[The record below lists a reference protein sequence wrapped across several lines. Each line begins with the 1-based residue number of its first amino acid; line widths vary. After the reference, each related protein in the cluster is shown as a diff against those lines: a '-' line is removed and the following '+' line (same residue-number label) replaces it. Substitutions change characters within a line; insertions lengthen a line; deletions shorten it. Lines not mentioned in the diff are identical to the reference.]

1 MFSSTR
7 ALAVAAALAV
17 AGACA
22 QTPTS
27 PSATAGGAVV
37 AEIKQ
42 TPASVPAAIV
52 PSPQAVGATRFIAF
66 GDSITCG
73 VISLPAFSLLPVH
86 CDIADY
92 GYPERLLTMLV
103 TYNSS
108 QVFTVR
114 KRGEPGETAAAG
126 IARLTSELA
135 ELAGPSV
142 PVNSR
147 PQALLL
153 LEGIN
158 DMGGLGISAT
168 RAASSVAQMVQIAR
182 VYNLTVLVATM
193 YQTYPGARGE
203 NAADK
208 IVPFNTELR
217 RLVGGL
223 QNVHIVDLY
232 TSFGT
237 NANGTYV
244 GADGLHPTP
253 AGYDRMAQKFH
264 AEILAQF
271 PVRGSLQ

>member
-1 MFSSTR
+1 
-7 ALAVAAALAV
+7 VAAALA
-17 AGACA
+17 AASACA

-27 PSATAGGAVV
+27 PSSTAGVAVV
-37 AEIKQ
+37 GEIKQ
-42 TPASVPAAIV
+42 APTSVPEAIV

-86 CDIADY
+86 CDIAEY

-114 KRGEPGETAAAG
+114 KRGEPGETAASG
-126 IARLTSELA
+126 IARLTSELT

-193 YQTYPGARGE
+193 YQTYPSARGD
-203 NAADK
+203 NASDK

-217 RLVGGL
+217 RLVDGL
-223 QNVHIVDLY
+223 QNVRVVDLY
-232 TSFGT
+232 ASFGT
-237 NANGTYV
+237 NASGTYV
-244 GADGLHPTP
+244 GSDGLHPTP